1 MVWRY
6 IGY

>member
-6 IGY
+6 